1 MDCMKK
7 PILFCVA
14 LVSVTVGCSA
24 SFAGGREVNFKRHGL
39 PMLKQSSA
47 LADILENDFAVEERG
62 LLGPSDAPFDGGRL
76 YTYLDFRARSRDGDG
91 QVFLIRLHFDRG
103 ETPANYTRV
112 AFKRMEVFP
121 VPASNEIE
129 LKTFRDLYEVTGAN
143 EPAELTADDS
153 EAP

>member
-7 PILFCVA
+7 PIIFCVA
-14 LVSVTVGCSA
+14 LVSVTVGCAA

-47 LADILENDFAVEERG
+47 LADILENDFAVEDRG
-62 LLGPSDAPFDGGRL
+62 LLGPSDVPFDGGRL
-76 YTYLDFRARSRDGDG
+76 YTYMDFKARSREGDG
-91 QVFLIRLHFDRG
+91 QVFLIRFHFDRS
-103 ETPANYTRV
+103 EKPVNYSRATLV
-112 AFKRMEVFP
+112 RMEVFP
-121 VPASNEIE
+121 VTASSEIE

-153 EAP
+153 ESP